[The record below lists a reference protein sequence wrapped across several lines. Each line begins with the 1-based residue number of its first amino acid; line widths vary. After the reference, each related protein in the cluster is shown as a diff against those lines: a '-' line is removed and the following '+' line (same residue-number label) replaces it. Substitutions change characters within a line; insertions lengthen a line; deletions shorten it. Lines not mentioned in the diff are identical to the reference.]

1 LLLQGFINVTDLRN
15 NGMNA
20 VNRGKSLDLEVM
32 KPDSTGAGG
41 AIRVRSFDEG
51 KASVTPFWPCKRCQ
65 LQDIHPDELMPPAHK
80 TTFLACAAALFLS
93 VCAAQF
99 QFGRRPW
106 LVDTGPMVQTE
117 GGELVNEDTVRTARE
132 TAPHSVDLPAWTNA
146 CDFEKDVFV
155 FTRIIFKSMPGRPSW
170 LGWIN
175 DYPDADLNLSAR
187 LQQLTS
193 LKTDPDCRVLKLTD
207 PALNDYP
214 FIFMSHPERMELRE
228 EEVNALRS
236 YLFNGGALLA
246 DDFWGEQSWRHFEQ
260 ELRRVFP
267 GRSWIELDM
276 THPLFH
282 CIFDLRGP
290 MNNLQVP
297 TLQLWRRSYDPSDPE
312 SFSSA
317 FRGEGSRQ
325 MHVRAW
331 LDDQGRIVILALH
344 NSDTGDG
351 WEREGENEVYFHQF
365 SENRAYPLAVNAI
378 FYLMT
383 H

>member
-1 LLLQGFINVTDLRN
+1 MAPARKTILLAT
-15 NGMNA
+15 
-20 VNRGKSLDLEVM
+20 
-32 KPDSTGAGG
+32 P
-41 AIRVRSFDEG
+41 AI
-51 KASVTPFWPCKRCQ
+51 
-65 LQDIHPDELMPPAHK
+65 
-80 TTFLACAAALFLS
+80 LFLG
-93 VCAAQF
+93 VCAAQL
-99 QFGRRPW
+99 QFGRGFW
-106 LVDTGPMVQTE
+106 NENAGPIVQTE
-117 GGELVNEDTVRTARE
+117 GGESVNEDTVRTARE
-132 TAPHSVDLPAWTNA
+132 TAPHSVDLPSWTNEPA
-146 CDFEKDVFV
+146 FEKDVFV
-155 FTRIIFKSMPGRPSW
+155 FTRVIFHSAPGRPTW

-214 FIFMSHPERMELRE
+214 FVFMSHPERMELRE
-228 EEVNALRS
+228 EEVGALRK
-236 YLFNGGALLA
+236 YLFNGGALMA
-246 DDFWGEQSWRHFEQ
+246 DDFWGNQGWSHFEQ
-260 ELRRVFP
+260 ELRRVLP
-267 GRSWIELDM
+267 GRTWTELPM

-290 MNNLQVP
+290 MNKLQVP
-297 TLQLWRRSYDPSDPE
+297 TMQLWRRRYDPDDPR
-312 SFSSA
+312 SFVSA
-317 FRGEGSRQ
+317 FRGEGSRD

-331 LDDQGRIVILALH
+331 LDDAGRIIVLAVH

-351 WEREGENEVYFHQF
+351 WEREGEDELYFHLF